1 MTDAAAQLVLL
12 FLSAVAFSGGGVFM
26 KLSAG
31 LSRPGPTA
39 LIFVSFAIGVV
50 LQTLGMRRAGLASAY
65 IFVLGFEAILVCAA
79 GILFFKEPATA
90 RKAIGVVLVLAG
102 IALLRVTD

>member
-1 MTDAAAQLVLL
+1 MTDAAAQIVLL
-12 FLSAVAFSGGGVFM
+12 LLSALAFSGGGVFM

-39 LIFVSFAIGVV
+39 LIFVCFAIGVV
-50 LQTLGMRRAGLASAY
+50 LQTLGMRRTGLASAY
-65 IFVLGFEAILVCAA
+65 VFVLGFEAILVCAA
-79 GILFFKEPATA
+79 GLLFFKEPATA